1 MDKYSPVSEKE
12 FNVYIEIINDC
23 DKGIEII
30 SKKVDFISSTGLL
43 NKSATNPVRN
53 ELEGRLVGLLE
64 RINEVKDNIVK

>member
-43 NKSATNPVRN
+43 NKSATNPVEMN
-53 ELEGRLVGLLE
+53 
-64 RINEVKDNIVK
+64 